1 MIGSRDPSAGIL
13 FAEDFDAVV
22 RLPAPEP
29 EVIEPVFSHADLI
42 DAREAARAEGR
53 AEAEAVARMGAAQ
66 QRTTLLAR
74 LADALGAAGAQAAAS
89 LEGHAEETARLL
101 LACLC
106 QALPALCADHGAAE
120 LRAVARAL
128 LPTLRTEPRVT
139 IRAHPHHVPDLQ
151 RELDALDPP
160 LAGTA
165 VLEPVQTMAR
175 GDVRV
180 HWQCG
185 RAERSAAAIRAALE
199 AALAPLGLLA
209 EAPLGAG
216 VQTAMEMDHVG

>member
-1 MIGSRDPSAGIL
+1 MTAFRDAPVGIL
-13 FAEDFDAVV
+13 FAEDFDAVA

-53 AEAEAVARMGAAQ
+53 AEAEAAARLGAAQ

-74 LADALGAAGAQAAAS
+74 LADALAAAGAQAAAS
-89 LEGHAEETARLL
+89 IEGHAEEIARLM

-106 QALPALCADHGAAE
+106 QVLPALCADHGAAE
-120 LRAVARAL
+120 LRAAARAL
-128 LPTLRTEPRVT
+128 LPALRTEPRVT
-139 IRAHPHHVPDLQ
+139 IRVHPHHVPDLQ
-151 RELDALDPP
+151 CELDALDPP

-175 GDVRV
+175 GDLRV
-180 HWQCG
+180 HWQSG

-199 AALAPLGLLA
+199 AALAPLGLLP
-209 EAPLGAG
+209 EALVATD
-216 VQTAMEMDHVG
+216 VQPAMEMDHVG